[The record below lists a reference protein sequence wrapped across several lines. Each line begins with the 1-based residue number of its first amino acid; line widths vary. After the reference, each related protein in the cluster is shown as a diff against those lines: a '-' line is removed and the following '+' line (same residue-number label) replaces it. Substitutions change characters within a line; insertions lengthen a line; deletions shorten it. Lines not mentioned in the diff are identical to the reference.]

1 MKDAEVLRGRSQWQP
16 SDKLRIAIVTTDVR
30 EFKRDYRSPI
40 ATFGTAP
47 TGLLEGLARVPE
59 AEVHVLSCARQPMKS
74 REKLADNTWFH
85 SLHVPRIGWMRTAYQ
100 GCIRA
105 TRRKL
110 RQIKPDIVH
119 GQGTEL
125 DCALDAVFSG
135 FPNVITIHGNMRLHA
150 RLMAAKPF
158 TFMWLA
164 ARLER
169 LTLPRS
175 QGVICITHYTRDAVA
190 DLARRTWILPNAVE
204 SLFFEVNAQR
214 PSREVPKILCVGDI
228 CARKNQ
234 NAFILALDRLAKKR
248 KFEVVF
254 LGAGRPEDP
263 YLIEFSH
270 LLESRPWCTR
280 NGFVSREQLRSHLG
294 QAALLALP
302 SLEDNCPMVVLEAM
316 AAGVPVVAA
325 RVGGVPD
332 LIEENETG
340 WFCDPLEGSSISAAI
355 ERVLSNPSGAAEMAG
370 LAKLSARARFHPDV
384 IARRQMEIYQ
394 EVVSRP
400 R

>member
-1 MKDAEVLRGRSQWQP
+1 M
-16 SDKLRIAIVTTDVR
+16 RIAIVTTDVR
-30 EFKRDYRSPI
+30 EFRRDYTGTI

-47 TGLLEGLARVPE
+47 TGLLEGLAGITD

-74 REKLADNTWFH
+74 QEKLADNIWFH
-85 SLHVPRIGWMRTAYQ
+85 SLHVPKLGWMRTAYQ

-110 RQIKPDIVH
+110 LQIKPDIVH

-135 FPNVITIHGNMRLHA
+135 FPNIITIHGNLRLIAQLGGA
-150 RLMAAKPF
+150 RPF

-175 QGVICITHYTRDAVA
+175 QGVICITRYTRDAVA
-190 DLARRTWILPNAVE
+190 DLAQRTWILPNAVE
-204 SLFFEVNAQR
+204 SPFFEVNAQP
-214 PSREVPKILCVGDI
+214 PSGEVPKILCVGDI

-234 NAFILALDRLAKKR
+234 NAFILALDGLAKKC
-248 KFEVVF
+248 KFQLVF
-254 LGAGRPEDP
+254 LGAGRPNDP
-263 YLIEFSH
+263 YLIEFQH

-280 NGFVSREQLRSHLG
+280 NGFVGREQLRSHLR

-332 LIEENETG
+332 LIEENQTG
-340 WFCDPLEGSSISAAI
+340 LFCDPLEGSSISAAM
-355 ERVLSNPSGAAEMAG
+355 EWVLSNPSAAAEMAG
-370 LAKLSARARFHPDV
+370 RAKLSARARFHPEI
-384 IARRQMEIYQ
+384 IARRHMEIYQ

>member
-1 MKDAEVLRGRSQWQP
+1 M
-16 SDKLRIAIVTTDVR
+16 RIAIVTTDVR
-30 EFKRDYRSPI
+30 EFRRDYAGTI

-47 TGLLEGLARVPE
+47 TGLLEGLAGVTD

-74 REKLADNTWFH
+74 QEKLADNTWFH
-85 SLHVPRIGWMRTAYQ
+85 SLHVPKLGWMRTAYQ

-110 RQIKPDIVH
+110 RQIRPDIVH

-150 RLMAAKPF
+150 RLMAARPF
-158 TFMWLA
+158 TFIWLA

-169 LTLPRS
+169 LALPRS

-190 DLARRTWILPNAVE
+190 DLAQRTWILPNAVE
-204 SLFFEVNAQR
+204 SPFFEVNAQ
-214 PSREVPKILCVGDI
+214 PPFGEVPRILCVGDI

-234 NAFILALDRLAKKR
+234 NAFLLALDGLAKKR
-248 KFEVVF
+248 KFELVF

-263 YLIEFSH
+263 YLIEFQH

-280 NGFVSREQLRSHLG
+280 NGFVGREQLRSQLR

-332 LIEENETG
+332 LIVETQTG
-340 WFCDPLEGSSISAAI
+340 VFCNPLDSASMLAAV
-355 ERVLSNPSGAAEMAG
+355 ESVLSNPSAAAEMAG
-370 LAKLSARARFHPDV
+370 RAKINARARFHPDA
-384 IARRQMEIYQ
+384 IARRHMEIYR
-394 EVVSRP
+394 EVVSKAR
-400 R
+400 